1 MDNPIAMFGH
11 TEYKANHHIMSKDD
25 ILDYINQ
32 PIKEREFIWE
42 EILAKMDEEDYQVVE
57 IPKIKHLANPEN
69 IL

>member
-1 MDNPIAMFGH
+1 MDKPIAMFGH
-11 TEYKANHHIMSKDD
+11 TEYKTNHIMSKDD
-25 ILDYINQ
+25 ILAYIDQ

-57 IPKIKHLANPEN
+57 VPKIKHLANPED